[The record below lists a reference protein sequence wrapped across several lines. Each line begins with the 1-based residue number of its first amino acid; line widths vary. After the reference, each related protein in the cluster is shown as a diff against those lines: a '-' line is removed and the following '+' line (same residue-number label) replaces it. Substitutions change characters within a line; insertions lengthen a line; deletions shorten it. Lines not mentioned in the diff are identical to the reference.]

1 MMVSMKHLATLVKA
15 ANGNVALTLAAGG
28 DSLEAIDLAKAYQEA
43 GAEHLIVTRMD
54 MARRYGAI
62 LTVAE
67 GADLALTNISISAQ
81 VTNGLIDITP
91 IGLAR
96 LMMPHTEPSTPPS
109 DDSEVAT

>member
-1 MMVSMKHLATLVKA
+1 MPI
-15 ANGNVALTLAAGG
+15 ALILAAGG

-43 GAEHLIVTRMD
+43 GAEHLIVTRVD

-81 VTNGLIDITP
+81 VTNGLIDITA

>member
-1 MMVSMKHLATLVKA
+1 MGNKVSHHGATPSHGNPASTNAL
-15 ANGNVALTLAAGG
+15 NTELNNVARNT
-28 DSLEAIDLAKAYQEA
+28 DDTNK
-43 GAEHLIVTRMD
+43 
-54 MARRYGAI
+54 ARR
-62 LTVAE
+62 LVAE

-96 LMMPHTEPSTPPS
+96 LMMPHPESSTPPS